1 MNQNELQAVAVAG
14 ARFFACDL
22 HVHTPSD
29 REWLGQKPGA
39 SDAEREDYA
48 KRFVEACLQHGL
60 EVIGLVDHNFARS
73 AGESLEPLIQKE
85 AKRQGL
91 VVFPGV
97 ELASSEGIHIVLL
110 LDPEKNFE
118 NVERLLASVF
128 GANDRFDGNGNPLPA
143 PLNLEQLLDKANEFE
158 AFFYFPHANKT
169 CGLFQLD
176 TGKATAKKIYEEKT
190 PVLGID
196 LGDHPLE
203 LNNQVVLKS
212 GIPGAIAGFRHSGWR
227 REGPC
232 RFPPALL
239 WNSDGRALPGET
251 LAANSNDRRYIGDR
265 FTWIKMSAPSVFAL
279 KCAVLDPES
288 RLRYPKAGDTPLNSR
303 PIPRHS
309 YLAGVRIEGVEFFR
323 QALEVRFSPHLNCI
337 IGGRGSGKSNLLSLL
352 RYMMRQDDDQS
363 FGKADRARQRY
374 QELLYGNS
382 EGWKLLSGKDAKVTG
397 RFVSAGVGYELQRGL
412 AIESHAVGPDGQKL
426 EGGGV
431 TTLCRAR
438 VFSQGQIEEITRQP
452 ALQLKMLDDLLR
464 TEFQALQIEEDQARN
479 ELISLQAERLKLA
492 GVEGKLQEARAQL
505 EIVRN
510 KLKQLAGSAD
520 TAMRQEYAQWQA
532 EARYFQQVTEDLH
545 SEVQRLRQQAEEAA
559 MVGTS
564 LPPVLQV
571 SPRKDSLA
579 AFEAEAN
586 RLCETLRRD
595 WRAAVTRL
603 EEGLKRLKPSPEWE
617 QGYAAIQEKWKQQ
630 EAAWTEAGIRPEDRT
645 SLQQDENRRQR
656 QVELLE
662 KDLAKLEEVQ
672 QRIGEAQKKL
682 SACWRK
688 VWELRRTK
696 AEALQAA
703 AGGRLE
709 IRVKFAADEE
719 ALVEQLT
726 RWFQGSGLREDP
738 TKTLASKLIPSEANA
753 DDWPLTR
760 FVSALRDAAGRLAQP
775 GQDKLPAEH
784 PLRKDFGLSDIM
796 APRLAKWAKPELLD
810 EMERYRPPDFVR
822 ILIRDRDAA
831 QPVPLENASFGQQCA
846 AVLSLLLAEGDEPVL
861 IDQPEDNLD
870 NEAIH
875 NWVVQEVLRV
885 QKFRRQFLVV
895 THNANVVVNGDAEM
909 IVALERGVDEQ
920 GRVNGH
926 LRKAK
931 DDRGRLAE
939 VTASYDLPQTR
950 TAVAEILEGGERA
963 FELRGL
969 KYGMEVPRV

>member
-1 MNQNELQAVAVAG
+1 MKTDIFG
-14 ARFFACDL
+14 ARFYACDL
-22 HVHTPSD
+22 HVHTPCD
-29 REWLGQKPGA
+29 REWLGHKPGA
-39 SDAEREDYA
+39 SETEREEYA
-48 KRFVEACLQHGL
+48 QRFVEACVQHGL
-60 EVIGLVDHNFARS
+60 EVIALVDHNFSRS
-73 AGESLEPLIQKE
+73 PGESLEPMIQEE
-85 AKRQGL
+85 ARRQKL
-91 VVFPGV
+91 VVLPGV

-110 LDPEKNFE
+110 LDPEKDFND
-118 NVERLLASVF
+118 VERLVSSVF
-128 GANDRFDGNGNPLPA
+128 CASDRFGSNGSPLPA
-143 PLNLEQLLDKANEFE
+143 PLNLEQLLDKAHEFE

-169 CGLFQLD
+169 NGLFQLD
-176 TGKATAKKIYEEKT
+176 TGGATAKKIYEEKT

-203 LNNQVVLKS
+203 LNDQVVLKS
-212 GIPGAIAGFRHSGWR
+212 AIPGAIAGFRHSGWQ

-251 LAANSNDRRYIGDR
+251 LAANSNDRRCIGDR

-288 RLRYPKAGDTPLNSR
+288 RLRYPKTGETPLNSR
-303 PIPRHS
+303 PMPRHS
-309 YLAGVRIEGVEFFR
+309 YLASVRIEGVEFFQ

-352 RYMMRQDDDQS
+352 RYVLRQDYDQS

-374 QELLYGNS
+374 QELLYGNG
-382 EGWKLLSGKDAKVTG
+382 EGWKLLSGKDARVSG
-397 RFVSAGVGYELQRGL
+397 SFVSAGAQYYLQRGL
-412 AIESHAVGPDGQKL
+412 AVESQAIGSDGQRL

-464 TEFQALQIEEDQARN
+464 TELQALQIEEDQARN

-520 TAMRQEYAQWQA
+520 EALRREYAQWQA
-532 EARYFQQVTEDLH
+532 EARYFQQVTDDLRR
-545 SEVQRLRQQAEEAA
+545 EVERLRQQAEEAA
-559 MVGTS
+559 LVGTS
-564 LPPVLQV
+564 LPPALQA
-571 SPRKDSLA
+571 SPRKGALKSFETA
-579 AFEAEAN
+579 ANE
-586 RLCETLRRD
+586 LCEKLRSD
-595 WRAAVTRL
+595 WKTAVARL
-603 EEGLKRLKPSPEWE
+603 EDGLKQLKPSREWE

-630 EAAWTEAGIRPEDRT
+630 EAAWTQAGVRPEDRVV
-645 SLQQDENRRQR
+645 LQQEESRCQR

-662 KDLAKLEEVQ
+662 RDRTKLEEVQ
-672 QRIGEAQKKL
+672 RRISEAQKRL
-682 SACWRK
+682 LACWRK

-696 AEALQAA
+696 AEALQDAV
-703 AGGRLE
+703 GGRLE
-709 IRVKFAADEE
+709 IQVKFAAEEE

-753 DDWPLTR
+753 DDWPLAR
-760 FVSALRDAAGRLAQP
+760 FVSALRDAGARLAQP
-775 GQDKLPAEH
+775 GQDKLPSDH
-784 PLRKDFGLSDIM
+784 PLRKEFGLSDIM
-796 APRLAKWAKPELLD
+796 APRLAKWAKSELLD
-810 EMERYRPPDFVR
+810 EMERYRPPDWVR
-822 ILIRDRDAA
+822 ISIRDREGA
-831 QPVPLENASFGQQCA
+831 QPVPLENASFGQQCT
-846 AVLSLLLAEGDEPVL
+846 AVLSLLLAEGEEPVL

-875 NWVVQEVLRV
+875 NWVVKEVLRV
-885 QKFRRQFLVV
+885 QKFRRQFIVV

-909 IVALERGVDEQ
+909 IVALERGVDEE

-931 DDRGRLAE
+931 DAMGKLAE
-939 VTASYDLPQTR
+939 VTASYDLPRTR
-950 TAVAEILEGGERA
+950 TAVAEVLEGGERA